1 MISKEC
7 FDAKR
12 NDPFASKTKRPLCVM
27 KGVQEF
33 LNAVSSKSHF
43 LTPSIVNS
51 LCSQI
56 VLLQVFHSLR
66 KKNQGTV
73 YRNL

>member
-12 NDPFASKTKRPLCVM
+12 NDPFASLCVM

-56 VLLQVFHSLR
+56 ILLQVFHSLR
-66 KKNQGTV
+66 KKRGKRIITST
-73 YRNL
+73 RS